1 MNVCF
6 KFAIDMTIEEFNKLT
21 LNQRVRFTKWHYGE
35 DVSCSYLYGTVVT
48 IFPVAESVIV
58 KFDDITAPL
67 LKRFDEVDLIAK
79 L

>member
-35 DVSCSYLYGTVVT
+35 DVSCSYLHGTVVT
-48 IFPVAESVIV
+48 ILPVAESVIV

-67 LKRFDEVDLIAK
+67 LKRFDEVDLITK
-79 L
+79 P

>member
-1 MNVCF
+1 MSVCF

-35 DVSCSYLYGTVVT
+35 DVSCSYLHGTVVT
-48 IFPVAESVIV
+48 IFPVAECVIV

-67 LKRFDEVDLIAK
+67 LKRFDEVDLITK

>member
-1 MNVCF
+1 
-6 KFAIDMTIEEFNKLT
+6 MTIEEFNKLT
-21 LNQRVRFTKWHYGE
+21 LNQRVRFTKWLYDE

-48 IFPVAESVIV
+48 IFPVAECVIV